1 MREMIF
7 FMTLYEIETN
17 KPVGT
22 PEAILRYYT
31 AEIEKLQS
39 FFERNKFHY
48 MYYRLGKIHVDDQ
61 LFIREPIDINLFP
74 VYSLEGDPAFSMRIA
89 ISSLTFRPTKILFRF

>member
-48 MYYRLGKIHVDDQ
+48 MYYRLGKIH
-61 LFIREPIDINLFP
+61 LFP